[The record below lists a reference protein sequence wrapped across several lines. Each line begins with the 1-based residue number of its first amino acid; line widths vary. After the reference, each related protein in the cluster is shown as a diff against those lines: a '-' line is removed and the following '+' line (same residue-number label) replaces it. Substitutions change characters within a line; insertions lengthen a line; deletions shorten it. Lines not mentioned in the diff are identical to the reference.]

1 MGTYNF
7 EFVILNSMFPA
18 TLDITQ
24 SLAQLNSR
32 WILQLIKGICDDF
45 QKLLRYYS
53 GTAIFEPFNTPLL
66 PTVAGYPKILELYLN
81 NVELS
86 VATLSELPSLVTGY
100 YPP

>member
-7 EFVILNSMFPA
+7 AFVILNSVFPA

-53 GTAIFEPFNTPLL
+53 GTAIFEPINTPLL
-66 PTVAGYPKILELYLN
+66 PTVAGFPKILDLYLN

-86 VATLSELPSLVTGY
+86 AVTLLELPSLVTGY
-100 YPP
+100 YPS